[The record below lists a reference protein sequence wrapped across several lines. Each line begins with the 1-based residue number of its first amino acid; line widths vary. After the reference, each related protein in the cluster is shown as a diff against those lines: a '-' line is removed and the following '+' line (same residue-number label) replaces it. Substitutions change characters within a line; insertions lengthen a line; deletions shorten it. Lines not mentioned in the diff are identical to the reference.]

1 MTTVYFQ
8 AKITVE
14 ERVAWTWC
22 LFFAFLVPE
31 IGKPDGVKTI
41 VRPTDIRKNIFG
53 GYQRPV
59 LKSHLSGK
67 DVFTRI

>member
-1 MTTVYFQ
+1 MTMVYFQ

-31 IGKPDGVKTI
+31 IGKYEGEGGKTHS
-41 VRPTDIRKNIFG
+41 PSN
-53 GYQRPV
+53 GYP
-59 LKSHLSGK
+59 KK
-67 DVFTRI
+67 T